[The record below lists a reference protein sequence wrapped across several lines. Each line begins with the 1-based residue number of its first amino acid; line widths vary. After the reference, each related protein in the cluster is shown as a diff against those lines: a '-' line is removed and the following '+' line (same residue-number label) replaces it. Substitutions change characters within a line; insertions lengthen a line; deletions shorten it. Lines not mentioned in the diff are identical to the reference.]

1 MFEIL
6 EITFRHWL
14 PNFWEC
20 WWDHIILD
28 LIFCNTGG
36 IIIGYY
42 MVKAFK
48 MKEYKWSLKKD
59 KRNNDNW
66 LNNFK
71 SIFNPY
77 LEEHHWKVF
86 SSSKR
91 FAQVV
96 FYLITA

>member
-1 MFEIL
+1 
-6 EITFRHWL
+6 
-14 PNFWEC
+14 
-20 WWDHIILD
+20 
-28 LIFCNTGG
+28 
-36 IIIGYY
+36 

-66 LNNFK
+66 ITNFK

-77 LEEHHWKVF
+77 LEEHHWNVF

-91 FAQVV
+91 FA
-96 FYLITA
+96 